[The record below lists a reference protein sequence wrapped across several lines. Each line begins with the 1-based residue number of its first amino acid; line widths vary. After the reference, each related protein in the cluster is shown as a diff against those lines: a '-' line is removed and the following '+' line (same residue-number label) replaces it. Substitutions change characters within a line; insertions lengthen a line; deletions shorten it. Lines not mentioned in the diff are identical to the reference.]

1 MSRQNKDTRTRRFR
15 FVISDD
21 ESHKQLWI
29 RSLSRG
35 RLALVSTTLIV
46 LVVTAFFCLIAFT
59 PIRNF
64 VPGYPDAST
73 RREALNRAILIDSL
87 ERAVA
92 RWDLYAENLVRVVEG
107 RGAIS
112 TDSLARIVSTD
123 SIGRAE
129 LDRMK
134 ESDSLLRAKV
144 NAEEQFAVGGEGRNL
159 TIEGMQ
165 FFTPLKGVVSRP
177 YDRIMHPYLDLTAPE
192 GSVVM
197 AVLSGSVI
205 DSYWSDESGYVTVI
219 QHDNNI
225 ISIYKNNRQ
234 NLRKAG
240 DKVSAGS
247 PVALM
252 GDHLHLEIW
261 YKGEAVNPARYIKL

>member
-15 FVISDD
+15 FVIADD

-35 RLALVSTTLIV
+35 RLALVSTTLVI

-107 RGAIS
+107 RDAIS

>member
-15 FVISDD
+15 FVIADD

-35 RLALVSTTLIV
+35 RLALVLTTLII

-92 RWDLYAENLVRVVEG
+92 RWDLYAENLVRVVDG
-107 RGAIS
+107 RDAIS

>member
-15 FVISDD
+15 FVIADD

-35 RLALVSTTLIV
+35 RLALVLTTLII

-165 FFTPLKGVVSRP
+165 FFTPLKGAVSRP

>member
-35 RLALVSTTLIV
+35 RLALVSTTLII

>member
-35 RLALVSTTLIV
+35 RLALVSTTLII

-107 RGAIS
+107 RDAIS

-247 PVALM
+247 PVALQ
-252 GDHLHLEIW
+252 
-261 YKGEAVNPARYIKL
+261 

>member
-15 FVISDD
+15 FVIADD

-35 RLALVSTTLIV
+35 RLALVSTTLII

-107 RGAIS
+107 RDAIS

>member
-35 RLALVSTTLIV
+35 RLALVSTTLII

-107 RGAIS
+107 RDAIS

-144 NAEEQFAVGGEGRNL
+144 NAAEQFAVGGEGRNL

-165 FFTPLKGVVSRP
+165 FFTPLEGVVSRP

-197 AVLSGSVI
+197 AVLSGSAI
-205 DSYWSDESGYVTVI
+205 DSSWSDESGHVTVI

>member
-1 MSRQNKDTRTRRFR
+1 MSRQNKDTGTKRFR
-15 FVISDD
+15 FVIADD

-29 RSLSRG
+29 RSLSKG
-35 RLALVSTTLIV
+35 RLALVVTTLTV
-46 LVVTAFFCLIAFT
+46 LLATAFFCLVAYT
-59 PIRNF
+59 PLRNF
-64 VPGYPDAST
+64 VPGYPDART
-73 RREALNRAILIDSL
+73 RKEALSRAILIDSL

-92 RWDLYAENLVRVVEG
+92 RWDLYADNLVRVVG
-107 RGAIS
+107 GYDALS
-112 TDSLARIVSTD
+112 TDTLTRIVSTD
-123 SIGRAE
+123 SIDRAGLE
-129 LDRMK
+129 RYLK
-134 ESDSLLRAKV
+134 SDSLLRSKV
-144 NAEEQFAVGGEGRNL
+144 SGEEQFALGGPDRNL

-177 YDRIMHPYLDLTAPE
+177 YDRVMHPYLDLTAPE

-205 DSYWSDESGYVTVI
+205 DAYWSDESGYVTVI

-225 ISIYKNNRQ
+225 ISAYKNNRQ

-261 YKGEAVNPARYIKL
+261 YKGEAVNPAKYIKL

>member
-35 RLALVSTTLIV
+35 RLALVLTTLII

-107 RGAIS
+107 RDAIS

-129 LDRMK
+129 LDSMK

>member
-15 FVISDD
+15 FVIADD

-35 RLALVSTTLIV
+35 RLALVLTTLII

-107 RGAIS
+107 RDAIS

-144 NAEEQFAVGGEGRNL
+144 NAAEQFAVGGEGRNL

>member
-15 FVISDD
+15 FVIADD

-35 RLALVSTTLIV
+35 RLALVSTTLII

>member
-35 RLALVSTTLIV
+35 RLALVSTTLII

-107 RGAIS
+107 RDAIS

-165 FFTPLKGVVSRP
+165 FFTPLKGAVSRP
-177 YDRIMHPYLDLTAPE
+177 YDWIMHPYLDLTAPE

>member
-35 RLALVSTTLIV
+35 RLALVLTTLII

-107 RGAIS
+107 RDAIS
-112 TDSLARIVSTD
+112 MDSLARIVSTD

>member
-35 RLALVSTTLIV
+35 RLALVLTTLII

-107 RGAIS
+107 RDAIS

-261 YKGEAVNPARYIKL
+261 YKGEAVNPTRYIKL

>member
-35 RLALVSTTLIV
+35 RLALVLTTLII

-107 RGAIS
+107 RDAIS

-134 ESDSLLRAKV
+134 ESDSRLRAKV

>member
-35 RLALVSTTLIV
+35 RLALVLTTLII

-107 RGAIS
+107 RDAIS

-165 FFTPLKGVVSRP
+165 FFTPLKGVISRP

>member
-35 RLALVSTTLIV
+35 RLALVLTTLII

-107 RGAIS
+107 RDAIS

-247 PVALM
+247 PVAMM

>member
-15 FVISDD
+15 FVIADD

-35 RLALVSTTLIV
+35 RLALVLTTLII

-107 RGAIS
+107 RDAIG

-240 DKVSAGS
+240 DNVSAGS

>member
-35 RLALVSTTLIV
+35 RLALVSTTLII
-46 LVVTAFFCLIAFT
+46 LVVSAFFCLIAFT

-107 RGAIS
+107 RDAIS

-129 LDRMK
+129 LDKMK

>member
-35 RLALVSTTLIV
+35 RLALVSTTLVI

-92 RWDLYAENLVRVVEG
+92 RWDLSAENLVRVVEG
-107 RGAIS
+107 RDAIS

>member
-35 RLALVSTTLIV
+35 RLALVLTTLII

-107 RGAIS
+107 RDAIG

>member
-15 FVISDD
+15 FVIADD

-35 RLALVSTTLIV
+35 RLALVSTTLII
-46 LVVTAFFCLIAFT
+46 LVVSAFFCLIAFT

-107 RGAIS
+107 RDAIS

>member
-35 RLALVSTTLIV
+35 RLALVLTTLII
-46 LVVTAFFCLIAFT
+46 LVVSAFFCLIAFT

-107 RGAIS
+107 RDAIS

>member
-35 RLALVSTTLIV
+35 RLALVLTTLII

-107 RGAIS
+107 RDAIG

-123 SIGRAE
+123 SIGQAE

>member
-35 RLALVSTTLIV
+35 RLALVLTTLII
-46 LVVTAFFCLIAFT
+46 LVVTSFFCLIAFT

-107 RGAIS
+107 RDAIS

>member
-35 RLALVSTTLIV
+35 RLALVLTTLII

-107 RGAIS
+107 RDAIS

-129 LDRMK
+129 LYRMK

>member
-35 RLALVSTTLIV
+35 RLALVLTTLII

-107 RGAIS
+107 RDAIS

-165 FFTPLKGVVSRP
+165 FFTPRKGVVSRP

>member
-35 RLALVSTTLIV
+35 RLALVLTTLII

-107 RGAIS
+107 RDAIS

-240 DKVSAGS
+240 DKVSDGS

>member
-15 FVISDD
+15 FVIADD

-35 RLALVSTTLIV
+35 RLALVLTTLII

-107 RGAIS
+107 QDAIS

>member
-35 RLALVSTTLIV
+35 RLALVLTTLII

-107 RGAIS
+107 RDAIG

-261 YKGEAVNPARYIKL
+261 YKGEAVNPDRYIKL

>member
-35 RLALVSTTLIV
+35 RLALVLTTLII

-107 RGAIS
+107 RDAIS

-123 SIGRAE
+123 SIGLAE

>member
-35 RLALVSTTLIV
+35 RLALVLTTLII

-107 RGAIS
+107 RDAIS

-165 FFTPLKGVVSRP
+165 LFTPLKGVVSRP